1 MTIVADALRQW
12 RVMRDEFELYRE
24 AMFARAHE
32 DCRGE
37 LLNRT
42 GQRAG
47 IDPYSLFIG
56 PEARALR
63 YASPELRD
71 WWTRNPRVTV
81 AEFERAWHDDR
92 YYGGGGVTV

>member
-1 MTIVADALRQW
+1 MTATFTAVFPIEHPLPIERLT
-12 RVMRDEFELYRE
+12 R
-24 AMFARAHE
+24 E

-37 LLNRT
+37 LLNHT
-42 GQRAG
+42 GKSAG

-56 PEARALR
+56 PEAHALR

-92 YYGGGGVTV
+92 YYGGGVTA